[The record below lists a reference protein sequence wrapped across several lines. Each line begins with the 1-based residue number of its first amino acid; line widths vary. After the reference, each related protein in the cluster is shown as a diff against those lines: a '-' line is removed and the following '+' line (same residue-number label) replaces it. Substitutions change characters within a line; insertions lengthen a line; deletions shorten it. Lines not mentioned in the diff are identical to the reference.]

1 MEESLFNRPADTQ
14 SGTAPPVGVE
24 PTGPTVE
31 TRGLPGIHL
40 RPGFR
45 FRHGQYLFLRKLAQA
60 YDRGERY
67 HLGVFVPG
75 YGKTITALSAFV
87 VARAMG
93 IARKLVVFVPR
104 GNLRD
109 QYADRK
115 ELESLFSNLG
125 AGGFSFSIADSEKA
139 FLKNLETDI
148 IITTYQ
154 YASGKGGAEALRAFC
169 DTAPC
174 MFIYDEV
181 HHLAEDGTWAT
192 VIETFRCSCSV
203 ALSGTPI
210 RSDNKTLF
218 GVPMEAGGGGEH
230 YYSALHEVTLRDA
243 HAEGKILKKVEAHV
257 VDYHLTMVREDTG
270 ERVDMTLS
278 QLAEIAAE
286 KRDIDAYLARRKLRF
301 HEVYLETLLDPA
313 FRRFSEKRES
323 LFETSEKVERNHQM
337 LVIAMSN
344 RHASAMLDF
353 IRRRYP
359 DYSATRIGQ
368 DIRAGERKKRLDAYR
383 RGAIDVMVQ
392 VDMIGEGTDIKPI
405 SLIVKA
411 DLVRAWSKTLQ
422 QVFRGMRFFPGFPES
437 ENVCDIY
444 SADDSQVVATLRWVT
459 SEFRAGVRMKEDR
472 EDNESRTKGSESFR
486 SLWDLT
492 DVQHRDSQSH
502 TLDLFS
508 NNVNQREPD
517 VDPGGGPPRPDGVV
531 DIRAREEKLRRDC
544 AALAAQLSFI
554 LEGMGVLVD
563 PRRIHAEAMKRFAK
577 SQDRLSLNELEMK
590 RKWLE
595 RCLAMKKLI

>member
-1 MEESLFNRPADTQ
+1 MDRSIFRQFDSISQSDSDVRQ
-14 SGTAPPVGVE
+14 SGQQTDRSAPI
-24 PTGPTVE
+24 
-31 TRGLPGIHL
+31 RGLPGINL

-45 FRHGQYLFLRKLAQA
+45 FRKGQYDFLKKLAQA
-60 YDRGERY
+60 FDRGERN

-93 IARKLVVFVPR
+93 VARKLVVFVPR

-115 ELESLFSNLG
+115 ELQELFTNLG
-125 AGGFSFSIADSEKA
+125 AGGYSYSIADSEKA
-139 FLKNLETDI
+139 FLKNLDTDI

-154 YASGKGGAEALRAFC
+154 YASGRSGAGALRQFC
-169 DTAPC
+169 ESASC
-174 MFIYDEV
+174 MFVFDEV
-181 HHLAEDGTWAT
+181 HHLAEDGTWAS
-192 VIETFRCSCSV
+192 VIETFRSTCSV

-218 GVPMEAGGGGEH
+218 GVPMEEGGDGEQF
-230 YYSALHEVTLRDA
+230 YTALHEVTLRDA
-243 HAEGKILKKVEAHV
+243 HAEGRILKKVEAHV
-257 VDYHLTMVREDTG
+257 VDYHLTMMREDTG

-301 HEVYLETLLDPA
+301 HEVYLESLLDPA
-313 FRRFSEKRES
+313 FRRFREKRDTLEQS
-323 LFETSEKVERNHQM
+323 LDRIDRNHQM

-344 RHASAMLDF
+344 RHAAAMLEF

-359 DYSATRIGQ
+359 EYSATRIGQ
-368 DIRAGERKKRLDAYR
+368 DVPTRER
-383 RGAIDVMVQ
+383 RGRLEEYRNGRLDVMVQ

-422 QVFRGMRFFPGFPES
+422 QIFRGMRYFPGFPEA

-444 SADDSQVVATLRWVT
+444 SADDSQVMATLRWVT
-459 SEFRAGVRMKEDR
+459 SEFRAGVKIR
-472 EDNESRTKGSESFR
+472 EQEEENENRKAGGESFR

-492 DVQHRDSQSH
+492 NVAHRESQSH
-502 TLDLFS
+502 TLDLFGAP
-508 NNVNQREPD
+508 VGPDDEQRL
-517 VDPGGGPPRPDGVV
+517 PPAAAGEVV
-531 DIRAREEKLRRDC
+531 DIRAKEEKLRRDC
-544 AALAAQLSFI
+544 AALAAQLAFV
-554 LEGMGVLVD
+554 LEGRGESID

-577 SQDRLSLNELEMK
+577 SQDRLNLRELEQK

-595 RCLAMKKLI
+595 RCLAMRKLV